1 MITKDN
7 FINSVDER
15 APPDILKLWLRY
27 LPYLNEYGFVNKS
40 YTGSKLGQYNLK
52 QDSSEYGREYLVY
65 ITFNGTYKHSSYD
78 LRNYSEFYSSK
89 DDLLYV
95 PRIDIILI
103 DDYFDSYEDSM
114 RLRKEIA
121 GDWRLDL
128 WNYGHLKS
136 KIDFV
141 FLSEDRDKKREESRK
156 RKRERASSS
165 RIKFL
170 PSMEPNVYLLYSK
183 YDRFLTK
190 YNFQSIYEDQNVF
203 QVKRDAR
210 EYGFSYVIQIAF
222 LGTVKYITPLISIVK
237 APSSVTDEQEKEV
250 LDDWADDLTENYRL
264 NVQVTYRHGN
274 SGNWYDRQRKEEE
287 DRQSYWKNWKQQY
300 EQRKKEEQKRKDD
313 YRKQREDDYWRDN
326 KQRSHSQGTYETEWW
341 KMLEFN
347 SIPYDFNFVKKRYR
361 ELMMKYHPDR
371 NGNSKESEEKTKKIN
386 DAYDKAKQYYR
397 MG

>member
-1 MITKDN
+1 
-7 FINSVDER
+7 
-15 APPDILKLWLRY
+15 
-27 LPYLNEYGFVNKS
+27 
-40 YTGSKLGQYNLK
+40 
-52 QDSSEYGREYLVY
+52 
-65 ITFNGTYKHSSYD
+65 
-78 LRNYSEFYSSK
+78 
-89 DDLLYV
+89 
-95 PRIDIILI
+95 
-103 DDYFDSYEDSM
+103 
-114 RLRKEIA
+114 
-121 GDWRLDL
+121 
-128 WNYGHLKS
+128 
-136 KIDFV
+136 
-141 FLSEDRDKKREESRK
+141 
-156 RKRERASSS
+156 
-165 RIKFL
+165 
-170 PSMEPNVYLLYSK
+170 MEPNVYLLYSK